1 MPAGQFGCPDSVP
14 SQVAGEGEM
23 PNPPKPTAFGCFRS
37 TFFSDAAMS
46 LEYPPSNLGGQAGGV
61 REVGGGRWG
70 RCGGGDG
77 GSTRLNTS
85 DQY

>member
-1 MPAGQFGCPDSVP
+1 
-14 SQVAGEGEM
+14 M

-61 REVGGGRWG
+61 REVG
-70 RCGGGDG
+70 
-77 GSTRLNTS
+77 
-85 DQY
+85 